1 MMRALGLL
9 AALLATPV
17 LAAGPY
23 DGLYR
28 PDQPWAEGWD
38 CRSVGSDGGALAIM
52 DGAFFGVESRC
63 DLTAPVQVR
72 GMNATLYDAVCAG
85 EGETW
90 SYRVMIMTTETGVV
104 IVRDGFANPLRRC
117 E

>member
-1 MMRALGLL
+1 MRL
-9 AALLATPV
+9 AILV
-17 LAAGPY
+17 LALSVGTASAQGTPY
-23 DGLYR
+23 DGIYR
-28 PDQPWAEGWD
+28 PDTDWGAGWD
-38 CRSVGSDGGALAIM
+38 CRSVGADGGALAIR

-72 GMNATLYDAVCAG
+72 GMSATLYDAVCGG

-90 SYRVMIMTTETGVV
+90 TERLMIMATDSGVLM
-104 IVRDGFANPLRRC
+104 IRDGFASPLRRC